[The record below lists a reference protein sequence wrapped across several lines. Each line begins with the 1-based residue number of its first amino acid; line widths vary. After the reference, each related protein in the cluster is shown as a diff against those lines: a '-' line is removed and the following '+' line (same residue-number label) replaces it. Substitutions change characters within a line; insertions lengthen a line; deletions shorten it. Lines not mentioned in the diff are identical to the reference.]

1 MSWTYVAYD
10 KDKWLAVV
18 QTVMNIRLPG
28 SARNFFYSLSKYRL
42 LAVTLWFVIYDDI
55 RNVWSAISAS
65 PVVIFCS
72 YRKEIF

>member
-28 SARNFFYSLSKYRL
+28 SARNFFDSLSKYRL

-55 RNVWSAISAS
+55 RNV
-65 PVVIFCS
+65 
-72 YRKEIF
+72 